1 MVIIVFLWVWL
12 HLIGLGLRDLASQLK
27 KFEDQ
32 TALSLFAFKPAKDC
46 GLCQV
51 MDGGH
56 LQLYLQIFVR

>member
-1 MVIIVFLWVWL
+1 MVIIVSLWVWL

-32 TALSLFAFKPAKDC
+32 TALSLFAFKPAKDS

-56 LQLYLQIFVR
+56 L